1 MQAAAKRYFV
11 SQTTP
16 AGESFWLV
24 RGKDKQDY
32 WIREADFEK
41 EGIEHPYPAT
51 ESELQALANKYGK
64 LEAFDAEYVE
74 EDSPIPSQQY
84 IPDIKDRSSMPLKT
98 ESKRPPKLRFNR
110 DGVTRKEPSGDD
122 IEKPWQGAIAPWV
135 NLLYILLAI
144 AVFFVCLWNI
154 GPYEVAVRYVASK
167 FETSSLVDFLL
178 WVPVIG
184 WILQGLGNFIF
195 WLVGALV
202 WGCIQLIELMPLIM
216 TNHPGYV
223 RSVLVQQEAHTRVRV
238 RQDDPG
244 IVRYLKKFYNHLP
257 VRFLVL
263 ARRLRGWVYVLDMM
277 IVMMVYPP
285 VREGGIARFFFLLM
299 TGQWGQLDWPNI
311 VLMFVT
317 LLAVEAVVKI
327 LLIVN
332 HFRLYLRTATD
343 EQQPV
348 AA

>member
-1 MQAAAKRYFV
+1 MQATAEKRFYV
-11 SQTTP
+11 CQHTTS
-16 AGESFWLV
+16 GEQFWLV
-24 RGKDKQDY
+24 RNSSGQMFWLKED
-32 WIREADFEK
+32 DFERS
-41 EGIEHPYPAT
+41 GITDLET
-51 ESELQALANKYGK
+51 VSESELQELSKQHERLQAW
-64 LEAFDAEYVE
+64 DASHVNQ
-74 EDSPIPSQQY
+74 SKPASQ
-84 IPDIKDRSSMPLKT
+84 PTMKT
-98 ESKRPPKLRFNR
+98 EPKRQSPFKFKRTEGRSPDHPRN
-110 DGVTRKEPSGDD
+110 D
-122 IEKPWQGAIAPWV
+122 IEQPWQGAIAPWV

-167 FETSSLVDFLL
+167 FETSALVSFLL
-178 WVPVIG
+178 WMPVVG
-184 WILQGLGNFIF
+184 WILQGIGNFIF

-238 RQDDPG
+238 RHDDPG

-332 HFRLYLRTATD
+332 HFRLYLRTAKD
-343 EQQPV
+343 EQQPI